1 MHEGHDRPALK
12 VAVLDDYLRSAGD
25 LADWRSL
32 GADVTFFSEP
42 IRDRA
47 ALVEALA
54 PFDVVCAMRER
65 TALPAAILERL
76 PRLRLIATTGMQNA
90 AIDLAKA
97 NELGIVVSGTISSP
111 HATVELTWAL
121 ILGLARRV
129 AAHDGGMRAGA
140 WQRWLG
146 MELAGR
152 RLGVIGLGRNGAGVA
167 RIGQSFGMEVVAW
180 SQNLT
185 PDRATEVG
193 VLRVTREV
201 LVATSDVITIHVR
214 LSERTRG
221 LIGRQE
227 LAAMKPSALLV
238 NTSRGPVVD
247 EEALLAAVEARQIG
261 GAALDV
267 YEQEP
272 LPVDHPLRHA
282 ERVLLSPH
290 VGYVTDTN
298 MRTFYQQ
305 TVENI
310 AAFRAGRPLRVIR
323 GPEG

>member
-1 MHEGHDRPALK
+1 MHEGDDRPALT

-47 ALVEALA
+47 ALVQALA
-54 PFDVVCAMRER
+54 PFDVICAMRER

-97 NELGIVVSGTISSP
+97 NELGIVVSGTTSSP

-121 ILGLARRV
+121 ILGLARRI

-140 WQRWLG
+140 WQRFLG

-193 VLRVTREV
+193 VQRVTREV

-221 LIGRQE
+221 LIGRPE

-247 EEALLAAVEARQIG
+247 EEALLAALEARQIG

-310 AAFRAGRPLRVIR
+310 AAFRGGRPLRVIR

>member
-1 MHEGHDRPALK
+1 MNEGDDPPALK
-12 VAVLDDYLRSAGD
+12 VAVLDDYLRGARD
-25 LADWRSL
+25 LADWSSL
-32 GADVTFFSEP
+32 GADVTFFSDP
-42 IRDRA
+42 IGEDA
-47 ALVEALA
+47 AIVETLA

-65 TALPAAILERL
+65 TALPAEVLDRL

-90 AIDLAKA
+90 AIDIARA
-97 NELGIVVSGTISSP
+97 RELGILVCGTASSP
-111 HATVELTWAL
+111 DATVELTWAL

-129 AAHDGGMRAGA
+129 ASHDSGMRAGA
-140 WQRWLG
+140 WQRFLG

-185 PDRATEVG
+185 SDRATEVG
-193 VLRVTREV
+193 AQRLTRDV

-247 EEALLAAVEARQIG
+247 EEALLAAVEAGQIG

-267 YEQEP
+267 YEREP
-272 LPVDHPLRHA
+272 LPVDHPLRRA

-310 AAFRAGRPLRVIR
+310 AAFQAGIPIRVI
-323 GPEG
+323 